1 LAPVEHSGHDKPTG
15 EENKSHAR
23 TAKRNSR
30 ENLSRRRLGE
40 GGRDLLLAAARKID
54 PKNIYTWNVK
64 HFRDLAPDWEKRVR
78 TPKQA

>member
-1 LAPVEHSGHDKPTG
+1 MRAASEFAVV
-15 EENKSHAR
+15 
-23 TAKRNSR
+23 
-30 ENLSRRRLGE
+30 
-40 GGRDLLLAAARKID
+40 GGRIYDFLLLAAARKID